1 MAAYIYTF
9 HPLTIILSVTWSS
22 LYLSLHIK
30 HVCIYLSLFF
40 VHLSLFFLL
49 FSSPSSFW
57 LWQTCM
63 NLNEQS
69 LSLSPSFFCS
79 FSFLLSFPFLFSPFF
94 FLSVLAT
101 MNWTSWTKK
110 TSERHQSPT
119 VEEKEWHWGAHLGR
133 RGCPAHIDMC
143 LVHLNGAWYD
153 SSLQN

>member
-30 HVCIYLSLFF
+30 HVCIYLSLFRLSF
-40 VHLSLFFLL
+40 SLFPSLFFPFFFLVVADMHE
-49 FSSPSSFW
+49 S
-57 LWQTCM
+57 QRTI
-63 NLNEQS
+63 S
-69 LSLSPSFFCS
+69 LSLSFLFLFILFSLIFPFSF
-79 FSFLLSFPFLFSPFF
+79 FSFLLPLCPGNHELNFL
-94 FLSVLAT
+94 
-101 MNWTSWTKK
+101 NQKK
-110 TSERHQSPT
+110 SERHQSPT